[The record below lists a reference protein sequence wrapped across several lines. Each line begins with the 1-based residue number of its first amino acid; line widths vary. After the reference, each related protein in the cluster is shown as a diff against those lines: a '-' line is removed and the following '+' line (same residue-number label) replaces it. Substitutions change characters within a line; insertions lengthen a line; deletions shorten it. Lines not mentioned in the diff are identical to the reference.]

1 MSRMFDVI
9 IVGGGPV
16 GGVLGLALAQAGVSV
31 AVIDHENPQAAVV
44 PNFDG
49 RALSVALTAKR
60 AMTAV
65 GLWPQVAPHAAAIA
79 RIRVADGDAPVALNY
94 HHEEVSEEPFGWIV
108 ESEGLRRAVGAALGR
123 QSNLTHLAPAKI
135 AQIERGP
142 GFVTVTMQDGTM
154 QDGETLTAPV
164 IVGADGRRSMV
175 RESAGIGVTTRD
187 YDQVAIVCT
196 VAHEKPHANI
206 AHELFLPAGPFAILP
221 LPRNRS
227 GVVWTERAHLGPAIM
242 KESDAGFLDELRS
255 RFGEFLGAIALDG
268 PRYAH
273 PLSFQ
278 LADAY
283 WVPRLALVGDAAH
296 AMHPVAGQ
304 GMNMGLRDASA
315 LAERIVEA
323 RRLGLDIGGSE
334 VLERYA
340 RWRRFDNL
348 LMLGM
353 THSLVRLFSNEIAP
367 LKLARDAGLAVVN
380 RMPAAKRLFTR
391 HAMGL
396 EGDLP
401 RLMRGEAL

>member
-1 MSRMFDVI
+1 
-9 IVGGGPV
+9 
-16 GGVLGLALAQAGVSV
+16 L
-31 AVIDHENPQAAVV
+31 
-44 PNFDG
+44 
-49 RALSVALTAKR
+49 
-60 AMTAV
+60 
-65 GLWPQVAPHAAAIA
+65 VAPHAAAIE
-79 RIRVADGDAPVALNY
+79 RIRVADGDAPVSLNY
-94 HHEEVSEEPFGWIV
+94 HHEEVGDEPFGWIV
-108 ESEGLRRAVGAALGR
+108 ESEGLRRAVAAALAA
-123 QSNLTHLAPAKI
+123 QSNLTRLAPSRVAGI
-135 AQIERGP
+135 DRGP
-142 GFVTVTMQDGTM
+142 GRVTVTME
-154 QDGETLTAPV
+154 DGETLIAPL

-196 VAHEKPHANI
+196 VAHEKPHAHI

-242 KESDAGFLDELRS
+242 KEDDARFLDELRS
-255 RFGEFLGAIALDG
+255 RFGTFLGAITLDG

-278 LADAY
+278 LAEAY
-283 WVPRLALVGDAAH
+283 WAPRLALVGDAAH

-315 LAERIVEA
+315 LAERVVEA
-323 RRLGLDIGGSE
+323 LRLGLDIGGSE

-353 THSLVRLFSNEIAP
+353 THGLVRLFSNEIAP
-367 LKLARDAGLAVVN
+367 LKFARDVGLAAVN

>member
-1 MSRMFDVI
+1 MSQNFDVI

-16 GGVLGLALAQAGVSV
+16 GGVLGLALAQADLAV
-31 AVIDHENPQAAVV
+31 AVIDRENPDAGVV
-44 PNFDG
+44 PSFDG
-49 RALSVALTAKR
+49 RALSVALTAHR
-60 AMTAV
+60 AMAAV
-65 GLWPQVAPHAAAIA
+65 GLWPLVAPHAAAIE
-79 RIRVADGDAPVALNY
+79 RIRVADDKSPASLNY
-94 HHEEVSEEPFGWIV
+94 HHEEIGEEPFGWIV
-108 ESEGLRRAVGAALGR
+108 ESEGLRRAVAIKLGA
-123 QSNLTHLAPAKI
+123 QTNLTRFAPTKI
-135 AQIERGP
+135 AGIERGD
-142 GFVTVTMQDGTM
+142 GKVTVTLKDGTV
-154 QDGETLTAPV
+154 LTAPL
-164 IVGADGRRSMV
+164 IVGGDGRRSMV
-175 RESAGIGVTTRD
+175 RESAGITVKTRD

-227 GVVWTERAHLGPAIM
+227 GVVWTERAHLAPAIM
-242 KESDAGFLDELRS
+242 KEGDAGFLDELRS
-255 RFGEFLGAIALDG
+255 RFGDFLGAITLDG

-283 WVPRLALVGDAAH
+283 WKPRLALVGDAAH

-323 RRLGLDIGGSE
+323 RRLGLDFGGNE
-334 VLERYA
+334 TLERYA

-353 THSLVRLFSNEIAP
+353 TDGLVRLFSNEIRP
-367 LKLARDAGLAVVN
+367 LKRARDFGPCRRQPHARRQTPVH
-380 RMPAAKRLFTR
+380 PATPWASKATCR
-391 HAMGL
+391 A
-396 EGDLP
+396 
-401 RLMRGEAL
+401 

>member
-1 MSRMFDVI
+1 MSRAFDVI

-16 GGVLGLALAQAGVSV
+16 GGVLGLALAQADLQV
-31 AVIDHENPQAAVV
+31 AIIDHENPQAEVV
-44 PNFDG
+44 PSFDG
-49 RALSVALTAKR
+49 RALSVALTAQR
-60 AMTAV
+60 AMVTV
-65 GLWPQVAPHAAAIA
+65 DLWPNVAPHAAAIE
-79 RIRVADGDAPVALNY
+79 RIRVADGKSPATLHY
-94 HHEEVSEEPFGWIV
+94 HHEEIGEDPFGWVV
-108 ESEGLRRAVGAALGR
+108 ESEGLRRALAIRLGD
-123 QSNLTHLAPAKI
+123 QKNLTRLAPMRI
-135 AQIERGP
+135 AQIERGD
-142 GFVTVTMQDGTM
+142 GVVTVTLK
-154 QDGETLTAPV
+154 DGEVLTAPL

-175 RESAGIGVTTRD
+175 RDSAGIAVKTRD
-187 YDQVAIVCT
+187 YDQMAIVCT

-227 GVVWTERAHLGPAIM
+227 GIVWTEKPHIAAAIM
-242 KESDAGFLDELRS
+242 KEGDAVFLDELRS
-255 RFGEFLGAIALDG
+255 RFGQFLGALTLDG

-273 PLSFQ
+273 PLAFQ

-315 LAERIVEA
+315 LAERVVES
-323 RRLGLDIGGSE
+323 RRLGLDIGGAQT
-334 VLERYA
+334 LEGYA

-353 THSLVRLFSNEIAP
+353 TDGLVRLFSNEIKP
-367 LKLARDAGLAVVN
+367 LKLARDLGLAAVN

>member
-1 MSRMFDVI
+1 MSRAFDVI

-16 GGVLGLALAQAGVSV
+16 GGVLAMALAQADLAV
-31 AVIDHENPQAAVV
+31 AVIDHENPEAPVV

-65 GLWPQVAPHAAAIA
+65 GLWPAVEPHAAAIEH
-79 RIRVADGDAPVALNY
+79 IRVKDGKSPATLHY
-94 HHEEVSEEPFGWIV
+94 HHEEIGAEPFGWIV
-108 ESEGLRRAVGAALGR
+108 ESEGLRRALAAKLAATP
-123 QSNLTHLAPAKI
+123 NLTRLAPARV
-135 AQIERGP
+135 AQIERGD
-142 GFVTVTMQDGTM
+142 GTVTVTMKDG
-154 QDGETLTAPV
+154 DVLTAPL

-175 RESAGIGVTTRD
+175 RESAGITVKTRD
-187 YDQVAIVCT
+187 YDQTAIVCT
-196 VAHEKPHANI
+196 VAHEKRHAHI

-227 GVVWTERAHLGPAIM
+227 GIVWTEKPQVSAAIM
-242 KESDAGFLDELRS
+242 KEDDAGFLEELRS
-255 RFGEFLGAIALDG
+255 RFGDFLGALTLDG

-315 LAERIVEA
+315 LAERIVET
-323 RRLGLDIGGSE
+323 RRLGLDIGGGE
-334 VLERYA
+334 TLERYA

-353 THSLVRLFSNEIAP
+353 TDGLVRLFSNEIAP
-367 LKLARDAGLAVVN
+367 LKLARDVGLAAVN

-401 RLMRGEAL
+401 RLMKGEAL